1 MKIES
6 GVGNGKWA
14 GVDLNNRLIVS
25 AATVPQSYVTS
36 KEKEQAYQVS
46 GTATLANATVV
57 GMILKNTSTTRNMV
71 VTYVRHQIVDA
82 AGGTAFP
89 SAVCY
94 FTLNVGCSYT
104 SGGGVVTP
112 VNVAVGSGNIAEVEA
127 YDTNPT
133 IAAGTE
139 IDRWYT
145 KAEGDMYSYNKE
157 GALIVQPGLS
167 MCVSYIGDHT
177 SGTLYSRVSFLME
190 NIV

>member
-14 GVDLNNRLIVS
+14 GVDLNNRLIV
-25 AATVPQSYVTS
+25 AAETFPYQHIIS
-36 KEKEQAYQVS
+36 KEEEQSYQVS
-46 GTATLANATVV
+46 GTATLASGTVV
-57 GMILKNTSTTRNMV
+57 GMIIKNTSTTRNMV
-71 VTYVRHQIVDA
+71 VTYVRHQIIDA

-89 SAVCY
+89 AAACY

-104 SGGGVVTP
+104 SGGAAVTP
-112 VNVAVGSGNIAEVEA
+112 VNMAVGSGNIAEIEA
-127 YDTNPT
+127 YDSAPT
-133 IAAGTE
+133 IAVGTE

-157 GALIVQPGLS
+157 GALIVQPGQS

-177 SGTLYSRVSFLME
+177 SGIVYSRVSFLME
-190 NIV
+190 DV

>member
-14 GVDLNNRLIVS
+14 GVDLNNRLIV
-25 AATVPQSYVTS
+25 AAETFPYQHIIS
-36 KEKEQAYQVS
+36 KEEEQAYQVS
-46 GTATLANATVV
+46 GTATLASGTVV
-57 GMILKNTSTTRNMV
+57 GMIMKNTSTTRNMV
-71 VTYVRHQIVDA
+71 VTYVRHQIIDA

-89 SAVCY
+89 AAACY

-104 SGGGVVTP
+104 SGGATITP
-112 VNVAVGSGNIAEVEA
+112 VNMAVGSGNIAEVAA
-127 YDTNPT
+127 YDSAPT
-133 IAAGTE
+133 IAVGTE

-157 GALIVQPGLS
+157 GSLIVQPGQS

-177 SGTLYSRVSFLME
+177 SGIVYSRVSFLME
-190 NIV
+190 DV